1 MKKILL
7 LVVPLLFLTGCGA
20 EPINKTKT
28 KNFTYYIQD
37 SDLFDIYVDKESCVE
52 YLRYAYGYKG
62 GITPRLNADGTV
74 KLNKICLESK
84 YN

>member
-7 LVVPLLFLTGCGA
+7 LVVPVLFLTGCGS
-20 EPINKTKT
+20 EPINKTET
-28 KNFTYYIQD
+28 KNSTYYIQD
-37 SDLFDIYVDKESCVE
+37 SDFFDIFVDKESCVE
-52 YLRYAYGYKG
+52 YLRYAGGYRG